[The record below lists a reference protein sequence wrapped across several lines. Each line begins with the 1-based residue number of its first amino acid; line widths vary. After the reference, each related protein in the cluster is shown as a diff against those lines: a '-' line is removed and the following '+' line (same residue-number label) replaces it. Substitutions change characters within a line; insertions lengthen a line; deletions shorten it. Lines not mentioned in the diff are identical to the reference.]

1 MKVKLSI
8 FILTAAVLFSSR
20 EMAAARCQVRTDEV
34 HDSLVFHATIAISK
48 IGLAPIP
55 VPPLK
60 YPCLSALVS
69 LKNGNWSYDPD
80 LTFTWNAKPWIINN
94 WVHYRLFNKK
104 KLQINAGINPF
115 LYFTNTSADSQKKV
129 GTATQNLSAELS
141 ADYKFST
148 SWSANMNYRYDQG
161 FNNIALKGNF
171 FCASVSKVQ
180 DMSAS
185 LYIRLNGH
193 AIYFDYPGHF
203 HGLFVAGEMILGSK
217 KLPVSLSLQAMQ
229 QVSSKSNVSPFLW
242 NTGLVI
248 SLSK

>member
-8 FILTAAVLFSSR
+8 FILTAAVLFSSL
-20 EMAAARCQVRTDEV
+20 EMAAARCRVRTDEV
-34 HDSLVFHATIAISK
+34 HDSLVLHATIAISK
-48 IGLAPIP
+48 IELAPIP
-55 VPPLK
+55 VQPLE
-60 YPCLSALVS
+60 YPSLSVFVS
-69 LKNGNWSYDPD
+69 LKNGNWSYNPD

-115 LYFTNTSADSQKKV
+115 LYFANSMADSQKQV
-129 GTATQNLSAELS
+129 RTATQNLSVELS

-148 SWSANMNYRYDQG
+148 SWSANIDYRYDHG
-161 FNNIALKGNF
+161 FNNVVPKGNF
-171 FCASVSKVQ
+171 YCASVSKLQ
-180 DMSAS
+180 DMSKS
-185 LYIRLNGH
+185 LFFRLNGH
-193 AIYFDYPGHF
+193 AIYFAYPGHF

-229 QVSSKSNVSPFLW
+229 QVSSKSNVSSFLW

-248 SLSK
+248 SL

>member
-1 MKVKLSI
+1 MKAKLSI
-8 FILTAAVLFSSR
+8 FILTAAILFSSR
-20 EMAAARCQVRTDEV
+20 EMAAARLLVRSDKGR
-34 HDSLVFHATIAISK
+34 DSLLFIATIAISK

-55 VPPLK
+55 IQPLE
-60 YPCLSALVS
+60 YPCLSAFVS

-115 LYFTNTSADSQKKV
+115 LYFANSTADSQKQV
-129 GTATQNLSAELS
+129 RTATKNLSAELS

-148 SWSANMNYRYDQG
+148 SWSANIDYRYDHG
-161 FNNIALKGNF
+161 FNNMVLKGNF
-171 FCASVSKVQ
+171 YCASVSKVQ
-180 DMSAS
+180 AMSTS

-193 AIYFDYPGHF
+193 AIYFDYPRHF

-217 KLPVSLSLQAMQ
+217 KLPIAVSLQAIQ
-229 QVSSKSNVSPFLW
+229 QMSSKSHDSPFLW

-248 SLSK
+248 SL